1 MNWKFLAIL
10 VITFA
15 TKLGHIA
22 ESQRIDVYHE
32 LLNDGKTDSS
42 ILLTTSRVDH
52 FIQTLFD
59 HLTCEAQNSTSD
71 LCNKTICF
79 NTTDL
84 LSLMSSANTSE
95 VSRDHFTDISLLM
108 VYYIHHIDSVCHK
121 RVDIS
126 NSTLYDARTF
136 MKNLTSTKYGLQD
149 FITTLKPH
157 MKDVHHNHSELDSE
171 LSSVSHLVIKEKC
184 LSEDAII
191 YYMNSA
197 EVLDVGQLASIIS
210 FMIYAEFEIQDTCLL
225 LPKKDAFV
233 KEILNIFGNGTVL
246 NMEGLQSL
254 MELLDILPASNPSS
268 DSEQNHDHRKKRSIK
283 DSSESVLANIL
294 SRRSKRQTA
303 PAIKECYTANQLLAL
318 YDSVDGADQAQFE
331 QLCPALL
338 HQKLYG
344 VCKQTAESLSI
355 SDAEKYGYGTL
366 AVLIICLCSILGLI
380 IVPCASRKVYNSILA
395 SFLGLAVGTLFADA
409 ILHLIPMAMGIHDHG
424 EEGHAHEDASE
435 IIVED
440 YVKYGLAIIGGLY
453 GFYILELFMENL
465 GHHSHSHD
473 EHCHS
478 EHNHNENSYQI
489 SEASTENSK
498 TKYQSEQE
506 AIEKPKKGVTPLAVM
521 IILGDGLH
529 NLADGLAIGA
539 AFTGSLSVGVGTSI
553 AIFCHELPHEL
564 GDFAVLVQS
573 GMSVKKALGL
583 NFISALTAFVG
594 LYIGLGV
601 SSNDVVRSWIFAVT
615 AGMFIY
621 IALVDLMP
629 ILIKSKSPL
638 DLVLNN
644 LGILTGIAIM
654 LIIAI
659 FEEHI
664 KI

>member
-32 LLNDGKTDSS
+32 LLNDGKTDNS
-42 ILLTTSRVDH
+42 ILLTTSRVDQ
-52 FIQTLFD
+52 FIKTLFD

-108 VYYIHHIDSVCHK
+108 VYYVHHIDSVCHK

-136 MKNLTSTKYGLQD
+136 
-149 FITTLKPH
+149 
-157 MKDVHHNHSELDSE
+157 
-171 LSSVSHLVIKEKC
+171 IKKF
-184 LSEDAII
+184 DI
-191 YYMNSA
+191 YKIW
-197 EVLDVGQLASIIS
+197 LARL
-210 FMIYAEFEIQDTCLL
+210 YHDPEEFEIQDTCLL

-268 DSEQNHDHRKKRSIK
+268 DSEHNHDHRKKRSIK

-355 SDAEKYGYGTL
+355 TDAEKYGYGTL

-453 GFYILELFMENL
+453 VFYILELLMENL

-478 EHNHNENSYQI
+478 EHNDNKNSYQI

-638 DLVLNN
+638 NLVLNN